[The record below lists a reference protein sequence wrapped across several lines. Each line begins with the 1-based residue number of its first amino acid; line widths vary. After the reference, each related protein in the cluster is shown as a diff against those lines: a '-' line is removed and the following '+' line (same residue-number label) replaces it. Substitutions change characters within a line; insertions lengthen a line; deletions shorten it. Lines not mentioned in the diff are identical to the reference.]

1 MATSIDI
8 DFVFRDERPVVDHT
22 SSVES
27 FDNKVDT
34 VVHLGVDF
42 NHSVLDDLHDR

>member
-1 MATSIDI
+1 MATSVDI
-8 DFVFRDERPVVDHT
+8 DFVFCDERPVVDDT

-42 NHSVLDDLHDR
+42 DHSVLDDLHDR